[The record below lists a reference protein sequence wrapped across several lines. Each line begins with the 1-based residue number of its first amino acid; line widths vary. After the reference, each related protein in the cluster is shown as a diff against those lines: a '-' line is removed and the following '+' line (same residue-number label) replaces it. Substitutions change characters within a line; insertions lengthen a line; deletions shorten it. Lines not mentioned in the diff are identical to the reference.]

1 MSAGLAAPLP
11 PPLLSPMPLPLPSSA
26 HTPYSQPRR
35 GVWHPGQKLDEAPAS
50 TPSMLLS
57 SSFAQEMYITLPASQ
72 LFHAPG
78 SYMLQVWPGALC

>member
-1 MSAGLAAPLP
+1 
-11 PPLLSPMPLPLPSSA
+11 
-26 HTPYSQPRR
+26 
-35 GVWHPGQKLDEAPAS
+35 VWHPGQKLDEAPAS